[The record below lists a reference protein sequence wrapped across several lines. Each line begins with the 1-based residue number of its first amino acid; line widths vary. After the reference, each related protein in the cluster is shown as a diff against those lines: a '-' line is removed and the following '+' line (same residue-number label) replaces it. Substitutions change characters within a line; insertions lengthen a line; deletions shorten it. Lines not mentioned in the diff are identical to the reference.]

1 MSMSTSTSS
10 AAAVPADADARRH
23 GILDAA
29 VTVFVRY
36 GFRKTSMEEVARAA
50 QVSRQGLYL
59 HFSTKEDLFREA
71 VRHTL
76 AQSLAG
82 ALVALKDPKRD
93 LEQRLL
99 AAFDAMI
106 GRYVGM
112 SGASAGDLV
121 ETASALLGPILE
133 EHETLFAE
141 AVTKTIT
148 TGKLVAAYKGVGL
161 TGRQLADVFGA
172 VARGLKHT
180 CGSQPAFREGME
192 NAIRALCAPLKGT
205 R

>member
-1 MSMSTSTSS
+1 MSSPAPVSS
-10 AAAVPADADARRH
+10 VDAAGEARRR

-76 AQSLAG
+76 RLSLDA
-82 ALVALKDPKRD
+82 ALAALHDPSRD
-93 LEQRLL
+93 LEAKLVG
-99 AAFDAMI
+99 AFDAVV
-106 GRYVGM
+106 GKYVGM
-112 SGASAGDLV
+112 TGASATELA
-121 ETASALLGPILE
+121 ETAGALLGPVLE
-133 EHETLFAE
+133 DHDNRFRD
-141 AVTKTIT
+141 AVAKTISQ
-148 TGKLVAAYKGVGL
+148 GKLAAAYRHVGL
-161 TGRQLADVFGA
+161 TARQLADVVGA
-172 VARGLKHT
+172 VGRGLKHS
-180 CGSQPAFREGME
+180 CGSQVEFHEGMTVAVR
-192 NAIRALCAPLKGT
+192 AICAPLRGG